1 MPALKPTDYLGEIIW
16 LGQVGDRDE
25 GLRSTSA
32 QSLSLG
38 FAGPA
43 GETHRGLTRPSCSR
57 VLSQYERGTEI
68 RNVRQ
73 LSIVSE
79 EELSAIAD
87 EMGIAHLDP
96 S

>member
-1 MPALKPTDYLGEIIW
+1 MPALKPTDYFGEIIW
-16 LGQVGDRDE
+16 LGQVGDRDA

-38 FAGPA
+38 FSGPA
-43 GETHRGLTRPSCSR
+43 GETHGGFNAPVLFAH

-73 LSIVSE
+73 LSLVSE

-87 EMGIAHLDP
+87 EMGIAHP
-96 S
+96 